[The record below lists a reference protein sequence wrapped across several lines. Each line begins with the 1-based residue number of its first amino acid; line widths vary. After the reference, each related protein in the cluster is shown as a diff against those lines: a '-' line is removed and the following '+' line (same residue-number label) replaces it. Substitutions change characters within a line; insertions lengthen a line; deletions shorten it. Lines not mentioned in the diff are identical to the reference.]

1 MLCFHNIS
9 FTRMDGALPPLKR
22 AEAVH
27 NFNNDPAIRVF
38 LMSITCGGVGYEQM
52 LTKIHPTD
60 KARLTLTSACRAYI
74 MEPQWNPALEEQALD
89 RIHRIGQTQPV
100 TTVRF
105 IMEKSFEQ
113 VKIA

>member
-1 MLCFHNIS
+1 MLCSHNIS
-9 FTRMDGALPPLKR
+9 FTRMDGALPALKR

-52 LTKIHPTD
+52 LAKIHPTD
-60 KARLTLTSACRAYI
+60 KARLTLTSASRAYI

-113 VKIA
+113 VKIT